1 MIAKT
6 YTCSLLG
13 IDAILVEVEVDLASG
28 FPGFSTVG
36 LPDNIVKESKDRVKA
51 AIQNSGYPFPFERIT
66 VNLAPAALKKEG
78 AGFDLPIAVGILAAM
93 GCINPD
99 KAAKMI
105 FCGELAL
112 DGRVKPVAGCLPMAI
127 QARDSGYSDIIL
139 PAANAQ
145 EAAVLTEIG
154 ERKPE
159 GGGPVLCP
167 PSSDL
172 CPPSSVLRPLFSVRA
187 VNHLSEAVEFLNGRS
202 DLPVVKAD
210 PDSIWN
216 AGPPDE
222 LDFEDVKGQEHAK
235 RGLEVAAA
243 GSHNVL
249 MIGPP
254 GSGKTMLA
262 QRLSG
267 ILPPLSF
274 NEALETSKIFS
285 VAGMLTGSPLIVKRQ
300 FRAPHHTISDA
311 GLVGG
316 GHIPKPGEVS
326 LAHNGVLFL
335 DEFPEFRRN
344 VLDLLRQP
352 LEDGRVTIAR
362 AAIALTYPA
371 RFMLVGAMNPCPCGY
386 SDDPVRPCVCPP
398 RAVMKYRSRI
408 SGPILDRID
417 LHIEVPSVKYEQL
430 RTEGESE
437 KSEAVRER
445 VLLARQI
452 QLKRFPG
459 EGVYSNSQMK
469 PKHLKKFCRLD
480 DAAQS
485 ILDRAVRQLGLSARA
500 YNRILKVSRTIA
512 DLEAAENI
520 LSVHL
525 LEAIQYRSL
534 DRRLF

>member
-13 IDAILVEVEVDLASG
+13 IDAILVEVEVDLSSG
-28 FPGFSTVG
+28 FPGFATVG

-78 AGFDLPIAVGILAAM
+78 AGFDLPIAVGILAAL
-93 GCINPD
+93 GIVNAD

-127 QARDSGYSDIIL
+127 QARDSGYGDIIL

-154 ERKPE
+154 RQKTED
-159 GGGPVLCP
+159 G
-167 PSSDL
+167 
-172 CPPSSVLRPLFSVRA
+172 SSVLSPPFSVRP

-202 DLPVVKAD
+202 DLPVVKTD
-210 PDSIWN
+210 LDSIWS

-274 NEALETSKIFS
+274 DEALETSKIFS
-285 VAGMLTGSPLIVKRQ
+285 VAGMLNDSPLIVKRQ
-300 FRAPHHTISDA
+300 FRSPHHSISDA

-316 GHIPKPGEVS
+316 GHMPKPGEVS

-344 VLDLLRQP
+344 LLDLLRQP

-386 SDDPVRPCVCPP
+386 SGDPARACVCPP
-398 RAVMKYRSRI
+398 RAVIKYRGRI

-430 RTEGESE
+430 RVEGESE
-437 KSEAVRER
+437 KSAAVRER

-452 QLKRFPG
+452 QLKRLPG

-469 PKHLKKFCRLD
+469 PKHLKKFCQLD
-480 DAAQS
+480 AAAQS
-485 ILDRAVRQLGLSARA
+485 ILDRAVRQLALSARA
-500 YNRILKVSRTIA
+500 YHRILKVARTIA
-512 DLEAAENI
+512 DLEAAESI
-520 LSVHL
+520 RSVHL

>member
-1 MIAKT
+1 
-6 YTCSLLG
+6 
-13 IDAILVEVEVDLASG
+13 
-28 FPGFSTVG
+28 
-36 LPDNIVKESKDRVKA
+36 
-51 AIQNSGYPFPFERIT
+51 
-66 VNLAPAALKKEG
+66 
-78 AGFDLPIAVGILAAM
+78 
-93 GCINPD
+93 
-99 KAAKMI
+99 
-105 FCGELAL
+105 
-112 DGRVKPVAGCLPMAI
+112 
-127 QARDSGYSDIIL
+127 
-139 PAANAQ
+139 
-145 EAAVLTEIG
+145 
-154 ERKPE
+154 
-159 GGGPVLCP
+159 
-167 PSSDL
+167 
-172 CPPSSVLRPLFSVRA
+172 
-187 VNHLSEAVEFLNGRS
+187 
-202 DLPVVKAD
+202 
-210 PDSIWN
+210 
-216 AGPPDE
+216 
-222 LDFEDVKGQEHAK
+222 
-235 RGLEVAAA
+235 
-243 GSHNVL
+243 

-274 NEALETSKIFS
+274 DEALETSKIFS
-285 VAGMLTGSPLIVKRQ
+285 VAGMLNNNPLIVKRQ
-300 FRAPHHTISDA
+300 FRAPHHSISDA

-316 GHIPKPGEVS
+316 GHMPKPGEVS

-344 VLDLLRQP
+344 LLDLLRQP

-437 KSEAVRER
+437 KSAAVRER

-452 QLKRFPG
+452 QLKRLPG